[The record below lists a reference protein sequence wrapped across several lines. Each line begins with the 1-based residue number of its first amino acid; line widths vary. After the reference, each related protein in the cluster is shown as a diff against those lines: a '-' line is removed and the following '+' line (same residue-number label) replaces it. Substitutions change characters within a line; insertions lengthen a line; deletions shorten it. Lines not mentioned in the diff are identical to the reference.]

1 MADSGRVSTNK
12 RSRGDA
18 ASPICEGSL
27 VGLFINIPSLPVL
40 QDDDFHRAILLHR
53 FHSLFAAMSALFDT
67 AAGTIAVEE
76 NLTAFE
82 RSRHA
87 QLPRT
92 IPGPDAGDQ
101 AVIGAVR
108 KLDRLC

>member
-1 MADSGRVSTNK
+1 
-12 RSRGDA
+12 
-18 ASPICEGSL
+18 CEGSL

-53 FHSLFAAMSALFDT
+53 FHSLFAAMSALLDTAKREFDA
-67 AAGTIAVEE
+67 AAGTIAVKE
-76 NLTAFE
+76 NLTAFQ

-108 KLDRLC
+108 KLDRLCFILESRH